1 VLNHIKEF
9 CEKMGL
15 DVGGKYNEVLDFLT
29 ALEVA
34 RKKTALGV
42 DEEEEVAKGGERTA
56 LHWGEH

>member
-1 VLNHIKEF
+1 
-9 CEKMGL
+9 MGL